1 MNIKAKKY
9 LYDIL
14 RSAEMIEQHLIGIED
29 LFAYEQDIKT
39 QDAVE
44 RRMIIISEALRRLT
58 EMGVSLTQADRLINR
73 RNTIV
78 HQYDQFLP
86 EAIWRSV
93 QKELPA
99 LKTEV
104 AKLLNEAPSAS

>member
-1 MNIKAKKY
+1 MTTKAKKY
-9 LYDIL
+9 LFDIL
-14 RSAEMIEQHLIGIED
+14 RSIELIEQHLAGVPN
-29 LFAYEQDIKT
+29 LTAYEQDIKT

-44 RRMIIISEALRRLT
+44 RRMIIISEALRRLA
-58 EMGVSLTQADRLINR
+58 EMGISLAQSDRLINR

-93 QKELPA
+93 EKELPD
-99 LKTEV
+99 LKVEV
-104 AKLLNEAPSAS
+104 SRRLNAPPAS

>member
-1 MNIKAKKY
+1 MTIKEKKY
-9 LYDIL
+9 LFDIL
-14 RSAEMIEQHLIGIED
+14 RSIELIEQHLEEVD
-29 LFAYEQDIKT
+29 SLFAYEQDIKS

-44 RRMIIISEALRRLT
+44 RRMIIISEALRRLVET
-58 EMGVSLTQADRLINR
+58 GVHLPQADRLINR

-93 QKELPA
+93 NRELPG
-99 LKTEV
+99 LKYEV
-104 AKLLNEAPSAS
+104 PQLLNDPPTS